1 MEKVVGKNAE
11 CSKVE
16 LQSSERSSSG
26 VVNATRSDIFR
37 HKNWIQKDSELCL
50 EMIEAMLEL
59 DWVVRTEKWL
69 NERGDDLE
77 GDDSRVIVEKLM
89 L

>member
-1 MEKVVGKNAE
+1 
-11 CSKVE
+11 
-16 LQSSERSSSG
+16 LERSSSG

-37 HKNWIQKDSELCL
+37 HKNWIQKDSELSL
-50 EMIEAMLEL
+50 VMIEAMLGL

-69 NERGDDLE
+69 NERSDDLE
-77 GDDSRVIVEKLM
+77 GDDDSRVIVDRLM

>member
-1 MEKVVGKNAE
+1 MV
-11 CSKVE
+11 
-16 LQSSERSSSG
+16 
-26 VVNATRSDIFR
+26 
-37 HKNWIQKDSELCL
+37 
-50 EMIEAMLEL
+50 MIEAMLEL